1 MSKGQYSKPLVVEG
15 DTATPLE
22 RIAFDDTPRNEDW
35 LQELLFAHPELI
47 PFEELDPLF
56 RNSVPVAR
64 EVESGAGPID
74 VLYVNADGLLTLV
87 ETKLWR
93 NPQSRRE
100 AVAQIINYA
109 AVLSKATYEQLSQA
123 VDETTESKKN
133 LLVDAARSSVPSFD
147 ERRFH
152 DGLSQ
157 NLRHGRFLLL
167 IIGDGIREDVDDMAE
182 FLSRQPNLGFTLRLV
197 EMAMY
202 RIKKGKTDA
211 ILVQPQIVART
222 REIERAIVRVEGNNI
237 VVETPP
243 ELIKAVVGGGGR
255 FKIPPEQF
263 YQQLADEVSQS
274 GVEFVKWMVEH
285 ADDHRLKVQWMQAG
299 PVFKFFH
306 ESGDFF
312 TLFQF
317 TKDGWLAELGRFQDR
332 CEDLE
337 LPQGI
342 WIDYF
347 DATAALIPGA
357 SRKHGKFKSGGEWDD
372 VEIDDSSAPLESLA
386 SKKTEW
392 LAAVDLAIRQ
402 VDAALKGSTGTPPA
416 VR

>member
-1 MSKGQYSKPLVVEG
+1 MSKGQYSRPLIVEG
-15 DTATPLE
+15 DRATTLE
-22 RIAFDDTPRNEDW
+22 RIEFDDTPRNEDW
-35 LQELLFAHPELI
+35 LQDLLFTHPELV

-64 EVESGAGPID
+64 EVESGSGPID
-74 VLYVNADGLLTLV
+74 ILYVNADGLLTLV

-109 AVLSKATYEQLSQA
+109 AVLSKTTYEELSQA

-133 LLVDAARSSVPSFD
+133 LLVEAARSSVSSFD

-157 NLRHGRFLLL
+157 NLRNGRFLLL

-182 FLSRQPNLGFTLRLV
+182 FLSRQPNLGFTLRLI

-202 RIKKGKTDA
+202 RLKKGNTDA

-222 REIERAIVRVEGNNI
+222 REIERAIVRVEGNNV
-237 VVETPP
+237 VVETLP
-243 ELIKAVVGGGGR
+243 EPIKEVLGGSGR
-255 FKIPPEQF
+255 LKITSEQF
-263 YQQLADEVSQS
+263 YQQLADEVSPS
-274 GVEFVKWMVEH
+274 SIEFVTWMVEH
-285 ADDHRLKVQWMQAG
+285 APDHRLKVQWMQAG

-306 ESGDFF
+306 ESGKFF

-317 TKDGWLAELGRFQDR
+317 TKDGWLSALGYFVSR
-332 CEDLE
+332 CRELE
-337 LPQGI
+337 LPDGI

-347 DATAALIPGA
+347 DSTAALITGA
-357 SRKHGKFKSGGEWDD
+357 ARKHGKSKTGNEWDD
-372 VEIDDSSAPLESLA
+372 VVIDDSSAPLDSLA
-386 SKKTEW
+386 SKKVEW

-402 VDAALKGSTGTPPA
+402 VDAALNESTGVPPA